1 METIPQLFEE
11 SIKVFANNT
20 LIREKKDGKYQDYSY
35 TEIGKKVYQFACGL
49 INLGVNPND
58 RIALFAEGRTE
69 WLVSELGILYVGAI
83 AVPLSVKINE
93 PKELR
98 FRLEHSGCRYIIVS
112 SQQLDKIRL
121 IADSLKDLEKVIVLD
136 EEKDLN
142 SNETTYSKI
151 IAEGVNNFKELEKEL
166 NGRWTSLTG
175 KDIANVSYTSGT
187 TADPK
192 GIMLTHLNY
201 ISNLEQ
207 ADSLFKVPSWYTSLL
222 ILSWD
227 HSFAHTVG
235 LYVMIKNGASIS
247 VVETGKTPME
257 MLRNIPKNIKEVRPV
272 FQLSVPALARSFKK
286 GIESGIKAKGVFT
299 EKLFHHALKISYRY
313 HGNGF
318 GRKTAKQQIL
328 KPLVKLYDQLLFSKV
343 RANFGGR
350 LKFFVGGGALL
361 DIELQHF
368 FYAIGIPMFQGYGL
382 TEASPV
388 ISSNTPDIHKL
399 GTSGRVVKNLKIKI
413 LDDDGSECQPG
424 EKGEIVV
431 KGGNVMIGYWEN
443 SKATSETLKNGWL
456 YTGDLGYLDED
467 CFLYVLGRFK
477 SLLIGNDGE
486 KYSPEGI
493 EEALVDHS
501 DCIDQSML
509 YNNQNAYT
517 TGLIVVNT
525 AAISNYLSNKKLD
538 PHSEKGIQEAVNL
551 IYTELDRFNQGGEFE
566 ETFPQRWLP
575 AAVAIV
581 EEPFAEAN
589 GMINSTLKMVRS
601 KVAEYYAERLNYL
614 YTPDGKKQLNEKN
627 INAMKQ
633 LLKSKI

>member
-1 METIPQLFEE
+1 
-11 SIKVFANNT
+11 
-20 LIREKKDGKYQDYSY
+20 
-35 TEIGKKVYQFACGL
+35 
-49 INLGVNPND
+49 
-58 RIALFAEGRTE
+58 
-69 WLVSELGILYVGAI
+69 
-83 AVPLSVKINE
+83 
-93 PKELR
+93 
-98 FRLEHSGCRYIIVS
+98 
-112 SQQLDKIRL
+112 
-121 IADSLKDLEKVIVLD
+121 
-136 EEKDLN
+136 
-142 SNETTYSKI
+142 
-151 IAEGVNNFKELEKEL
+151 
-166 NGRWTSLTG
+166 
-175 KDIANVSYTSGT
+175 
-187 TADPK
+187 
-192 GIMLTHLNY
+192 MLTHLNY

-207 ADSLFKVPSWYTSLL
+207 ANSLFKVPSWYTSLL

-286 GIESGIKAKGVFT
+286 GIESGIKSKGGFT
-299 EKLFHHALKISYRY
+299 EKLFHHALKISYQY

-318 GRKTAKQQIL
+318 DRKTAKQQIL
-328 KPLVKLYDQLLFSKV
+328 KPLVKLYDQILFSKV

-399 GTSGRVVKNLKIKI
+399 GTSGRIVKNLELKI
-413 LDDDGSECQPG
+413 LDDDGNECPFG

-467 CFLYVLGRFK
+467 GFLYVLGRFK

-501 DCIDQSML
+501 DYIDQSML

-525 AAISNYLSNKKLD
+525 AAISNYLSNNKLD
-538 PHSEKGIQEAVNL
+538 PQTEKGIQEAVNL
-551 IYTELDRFNQGGEFE
+551 IYAELAKFNQGGEFE

-581 EEPFAEAN
+581 EEPFTEAN